1 MTLKRIGG
9 STRVSRALPVR
20 IDRHWTIR
28 MMRSCL
34 ILILAFAT
42 AGSAKAQSDSGTR
55 ATILA
60 LEKLWYECFATKDT
74 RAIDSILD
82 NSVLLVNFDGTTQT
96 KGDYLT
102 SLKIAFAQTEN
113 QESQTLPE
121 SMIVKVFGT
130 TAIATGVY
138 RIKGIRNGKPYER
151 RDRFVDTWKYRGGL
165 WLIVGTQATPVLN

>member
-1 MTLKRIGG
+1 
-9 STRVSRALPVR
+9 
-20 IDRHWTIR
+20 
-28 MMRSCL
+28 MMRTC
-34 ILILAFAT
+34 ILMLLAFALT
-42 AGSAKAQSDSGTR
+42 GVATAQSDADTGTK

-60 LEKLWYECFATKDT
+60 LEELWFESFATKDT

-82 NSVLLVNFDGTTQT
+82 STLLLVNFDGSTQT

-102 SLKIAFAQTEN
+102 SLKISFAQTEN

-138 RIKGIRNGKPYER
+138 RIKGIRHGKPYQR

-165 WLIVGTQATPVLN
+165 WLIVGTQATPVLH